1 MSPQLRGAY
10 ALCAALALAT
20 LTLADESPTVA
31 FTLLTIA
38 IVLAAGAAL
47 GGPRVSSLSPDVL
60 LAIVVRV
67 FLGVGVFVFSVF
79 FLVVGSSSSV
89 GMVARVAMV
98 SVVVASAIGMAR
110 SGRQRISVVL
120 FFVSYTV
127 AFGWL
132 LLSQG
137 FLLGHLDVALFQEM
151 SSAALRDGINPYSI
165 TFPDL
170 YGARS
175 VLFYGPGVSVDGV
188 LQFGFP
194 YLPLGLLV
202 IAPFEWFLSDF
213 RVAYLLAVVGAGV
226 MMTMLGDGWR
236 SRASAA
242 AFLLIAPIP
251 AVIAI
256 GWTEPLMVLGLM
268 AILLSSRRKSSATPY
283 LLGFVL
289 ATKQTAVLLFAPS
302 FLLFDRPWSLRV
314 IGRDLAKTLATLAV
328 LTLPFVLW
336 SPSGFYRSVIALQF
350 IQPFRPDS
358 LAYPALF
365 ANYFGSYDS
374 RLMVA
379 LPLIGVGLVA
389 IATLRRTPTGAQ
401 GFALASAL
409 TLLVAFAFSKQA
421 FANYYLLPLSL
432 LVGAAAL
439 GDSSDSRE
447 TEGASAGAEEGANGV
462 NITTGTQI

>member
-1 MSPQLRGAY
+1 MSAQMRGAY
-10 ALCAALALAT
+10 ALCAALALAA
-20 LTLADESPTVA
+20 LTLAEEAPALA
-31 FTLLTIA
+31 FVLLTLA

-47 GGPRVSSLSPDVL
+47 GAPLVSSFSPGVL
-60 LAIVVRV
+60 LAIAVRV
-67 FLGVGVFVFSVF
+67 FLGVGVLVFSVF
-79 FLVVGSSSSV
+79 ILLAGSPNST
-89 GMVARVAMV
+89 GMIARIAIG
-98 SVVVASAIGMAR
+98 SVVIVSAIGMAR
-110 SGRQRISVVL
+110 SGHRRISVVL
-120 FFVSYTV
+120 FFSSYTV
-127 AFGWL
+127 AMGWL

-137 FLLGHLDVALFQEM
+137 FLLGYVDVALFQEM
-151 SSAALRDGINPYSI
+151 ASTALRDGINPYSI

-170 YGARS
+170 YGAKS

-202 IAPFEWFLSDF
+202 TAPFEWFLSDF
-213 RVAYLLAVVGAGV
+213 RVAHLLAVVGAGV

-242 AFLLIAPIP
+242 AFLLIAPVPVII
-251 AVIAI
+251 AV

-268 AILLSSRRKSSATPY
+268 AVLLSSRRRSFATPY
-283 LLGFVL
+283 LLGIVL

-302 FLLFDRPWSLRV
+302 FLLYERPWSLRV

-336 SPSGFYRSVIALQF
+336 NPSDFYRSVVALQF

-379 LPLIGVGLVA
+379 LPLVGVGLVA
-389 IATLRRTPTGAQ
+389 LVTLKRTPTGPQ

-421 FANYYLLPLSL
+421 FANYYLLPLAL

-439 GDSSDSRE
+439 ADSSDSGE
-447 TEGASAGAEEGANGV
+447 FEVPGIGAQEDAKVRQVTAD
-462 NITTGTQI
+462 

>member
-1 MSPQLRGAY
+1 MSAQMRGAY
-10 ALCAALALAT
+10 ALCAALALTA
-20 LTLADESPTVA
+20 LTLAEDSPA
-31 FTLLTIA
+31 LALAMLTLA
-38 IVLAAGAAL
+38 IVLAALAAL
-47 GGPRVSSLSPDVL
+47 GAPRVSSFPPDVL
-60 LAIVVRV
+60 LAIAVRV

-79 FLVVGSSSSV
+79 ILLAGSSNST
-89 GMVARVAMV
+89 GMIARIAFG
-98 SVVVASAIGMAR
+98 SVVIGSAIGMAR
-110 SGRQRISVVL
+110 SGRRRISVVL
-120 FFVSYTV
+120 FFSSYTV
-127 AFGWL
+127 AMGWL

-137 FLLGHLDVALFQEM
+137 FLLGYLDVALFQEM
-151 SSAALRDGINPYSI
+151 ASTALRDGINPYSI

-170 YGARS
+170 YEASKS

-202 IAPFEWFLSDF
+202 TAPFEWFLSDF
-213 RVAYLLAVVGAGV
+213 RIAHLLAIVGAGV

-242 AFLLIAPIP
+242 AFLLIAPVP
-251 AVIAI
+251 VVVAI

-268 AILLSSRRKSSATPY
+268 AVLLSSRRRSVATPY
-283 LLGFVL
+283 LLGVVL

-302 FLLFDRPWSLRV
+302 FLLYERPWSLRV

-336 SPSGFYRSVIALQF
+336 NPSAFYRSVVSLQF

-358 LAYPALF
+358 IAYPALF

-374 RLMVA
+374 RMMVV
-379 LPLIGVGLVA
+379 LPLVGVGLVA
-389 IATLRRTPTGAQ
+389 FVTLRYTPTGSQ

-409 TLLVAFAFSKQA
+409 TLVVAFAFSKQA
-421 FANYYLLPLSL
+421 FANYYLVPFAL

-439 GDSSDSRE
+439 ADSSDGGE
-447 TEGASAGAEEGANGV
+447 PAADT
-462 NITTGTQI
+462 TTGQGESNVHRVSAD